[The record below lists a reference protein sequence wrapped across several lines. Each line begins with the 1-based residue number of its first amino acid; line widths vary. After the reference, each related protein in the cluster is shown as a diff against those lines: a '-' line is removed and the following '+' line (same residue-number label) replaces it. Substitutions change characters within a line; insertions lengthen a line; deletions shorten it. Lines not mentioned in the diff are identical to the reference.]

1 MSRGRWIIL
10 CESRDFAM
18 KIGCFEK
25 EKELPRFHVK
35 IGVADRC

>member
-1 MSRGRWIIL
+1 M